1 MSWLSTWR
9 NQYGSVVELT
19 SEEGGR
25 ISGTFRTALEDS
37 AFFGMTVPLFG
48 ACHGDVIGFT
58 CAAEGRV
65 GAAAVSYTASS
76 GMGSWRCC
84 GTPLRMPLCRLK
96 RKVPR
101 PEPGNSPPGAL
112 LEPASTVLNASP
124 DCRGHSARS

>member
-1 MSWLSTWR
+1 MSWLGTWR

-65 GAAAVSYTASS
+65 GAAAVSYT
-76 GMGSWRCC
+76 GI
-84 GTPLRMPLCRLK
+84 LRDGK
-96 RKVPR
+96 
-101 PEPGNSPPGAL
+101 
-112 LEPASTVLNASP
+112 LEMLWHT
-124 DCRGHSARS
+124 